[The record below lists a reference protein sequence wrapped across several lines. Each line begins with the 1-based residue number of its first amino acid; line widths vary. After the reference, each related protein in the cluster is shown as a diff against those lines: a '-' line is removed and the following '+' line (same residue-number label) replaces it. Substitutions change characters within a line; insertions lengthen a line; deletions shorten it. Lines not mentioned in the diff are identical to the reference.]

1 MIMAVLKKIKSHPDA
16 VDYFKELP
24 LYKKHIERPTIKRLK
39 NVDLFSELR
48 IYEELDVI
56 KTDHAFRG

>member
-16 VDYFKELP
+16 VDYFKKLP

-48 IYEELDVI
+48 FYEELDVI

>member
-24 LYKKHIERPTIKRLK
+24 LYKNHIERPTIKRLK

-48 IYEELDVI
+48 FYEELDVI

>member
-1 MIMAVLKKIKSHPDA
+1 MAVLKKIKSHPDA

-39 NVDLFSELR
+39 NADLFSELR
-48 IYEELDVI
+48 FYEELDVI

>member
-1 MIMAVLKKIKSHPDA
+1 MAVLKKIKSHPDA

-39 NVDLFSELR
+39 NVDLFSELSFH
-48 IYEELDVI
+48 EELNVI

>member
-1 MIMAVLKKIKSHPDA
+1 MAVLKKIKSHPDS
-16 VDYFKELP
+16 VDYIKELP

-39 NVDLFSELR
+39 NVDLFSELSF
-48 IYEELDVI
+48 YEELNVI

>member
-48 IYEELDVI
+48 FYEELDVI

>member
-1 MIMAVLKKIKSHPDA
+1 MIMAVLKKIKSHSDA

-48 IYEELDVI
+48 FYEELDVI

>member
-1 MIMAVLKKIKSHPDA
+1 MIMAVLKIIKSHPDA

-48 IYEELDVI
+48 FYEELDVI

>member
-1 MIMAVLKKIKSHPDA
+1 MAVLKKIKSHPDA

-48 IYEELDVI
+48 FYEELDVI